1 METIRL
7 SPWHNSSSIKIL
19 ALRLLIYSNDFTVF
33 FFSSFLLFDEPGD
46 VIDEDPE
53 DAIDVDDDVVAA
65 DDDEDFLTLLTSRS
79 SSPSASLSRTLDF
92 VACRSVEICNNKT
105 FLF

>member
-1 METIRL
+1 MEKLTR
-7 SPWHNSSSIKIL
+7 SAKDGGGGCFG
-19 ALRLLIYSNDFTVF
+19 ATF

-65 DDDEDFLTLLTSRS
+65 DDDEDFLTLFED
-79 SSPSASLSRTLDF
+79 PGF
-92 VACRSVEICNNKT
+92 CRLQVRWN
-105 FLF
+105 LQQ